1 MKKLLIIL
9 ILIICSCRLLS
20 QQKGDNLILVKG
32 VSFMQVCS
40 ALLDS
45 GYSIEKKDDQ
55 LQTVKTEFKEYPT
68 KFNGAYF
75 IEVRVKDSVAY
86 IKGKFSAPWSKSI
99 LAPNVYRRDPFFNQ
113 EKVIYDCNKNG
124 RPVINLTS
132 YPFSFINSF
141 AKSLNG
147 DIVYKKE

>member
-1 MKKLLIIL
+1 MQKLFIIITIML
-9 ILIICSCRLLS
+9 CSCFVS
-20 QQKGDNLILVKG
+20 GQQKGDNLIIVKG
-32 VSFMQVCS
+32 VSFMQVCN

-55 LQTVKTEFKEYPT
+55 LQTVKTEFKEYPS

-75 IEVRVKDSVAY
+75 MEVRVKDSVAY

-99 LAPNVYRRDPFFNQ
+99 LAPNVDRRDPFFNQ
-113 EKVIYDCNKNG
+113 EKVVYDCNKNG
-124 RPVINLTS
+124 RPVINLMS
-132 YPFSFINSF
+132 YPFSFINSL

-147 DIVYKKE
+147 EIAYKKE